1 MKDVLLLDTAL
12 TKGEFHPSHAAF
24 QQGISTKY
32 PVSSRFRRQL
42 ISLTFLCDADGATAH
57 PDPQGINPRVNEVL
71 GLSRS
76 HHCGEQK
83 PV

>member
-1 MKDVLLLDTAL
+1 MLLFSR
-12 TKGEFHPSHAAF
+12 EFLVNTCLQPE
-24 QQGISTKY
+24 G
-32 PVSSRFRRQL
+32 L

-57 PDPQGINPRVNEVL
+57 PDPQGINPGVNEVL